1 MKNLTPETFQAA
13 LRGCSWNGF
22 SALTVRA
29 ASTEEAQRYGDTQ
42 PEDDPAILHISP
54 ETDSVE
60 DLVDQWIAYTRR
72 SGKTPG
78 VVLWDSRCFLLGENQ
93 DSLGAPS
100 SLVPE
105 KLGLPEERSSVI
117 RNKVTLITGGAQGF
131 GLEIARELAAA
142 GAQVILADLNLQ
154 GARREAEKLNT
165 LCQGTRHLA
174 LSLDVTKEES
184 VQALYREVLRHYGGL
199 DLVISNAGVLKA
211 GSVRDLP
218 LEDFQLVTSV
228 NYTGFFLMTK
238 HAVPILADQ
247 NAAARIAAAREHHPR
262 PPFSTD
268 IIEINSKSGLSG
280 SNRNGAYA
288 GSKFG
293 GIGLV
298 QSFAL
303 ELIGENIKINAVCPG
318 NFLDGPLWSDPE
330 EGLFVQYLRTG
341 KVPGA
346 RTLED
351 VRRFYEERVPMKRGC
366 TGRDVVRAI
375 LYVVEQQY
383 ETGQALPV
391 TGGQEMLR

>member
-1 MKNLTPETFQAA
+1 MTKMTPETFQAA
-13 LRGCSWNGF
+13 LRGCSWNG
-22 SALTVRA
+22 SRALTVRA
-29 ASTEEAQRYGDTQ
+29 VPTGEAERYQQERPGENA
-42 PEDDPAILHISP
+42 PILEISP
-54 ETDSVE
+54 EASSLE
-60 DLVDQWIAYTRR
+60 DLVEQWIAYTRR
-72 SGKTPG
+72 SGMTPG
-78 VVLWDSRCFLLGENQ
+78 VVLWGSRCFLLGENQ
-93 DSLGAPS
+93 DSLGIPCPLTS
-100 SLVPE
+100 G
-105 KLGLPEERSSVI
+105 KKDLPQERSSII

-154 GARREAEKLNT
+154 GAREEAEKLNA
-165 LCQGTRHLA
+165 LCQGMRHLA

-184 VQALYREVLRHYGGL
+184 VHALYGEVLRHYGGL

-211 GSVRDLP
+211 GSVRDLE
-218 LEDFQLVTSV
+218 LRDFQLVTNV

-238 HAVPILADQ
+238 HAVPILTNQ
-247 NAAARIAAAREHHPR
+247 NAAARAVAARDDQPV

-303 ELIGENIKINAVCPG
+303 ELIADNIKVNAVCPG

-351 VRRFYEERVPMKRGC
+351 VRRAYEERVPMKRGC